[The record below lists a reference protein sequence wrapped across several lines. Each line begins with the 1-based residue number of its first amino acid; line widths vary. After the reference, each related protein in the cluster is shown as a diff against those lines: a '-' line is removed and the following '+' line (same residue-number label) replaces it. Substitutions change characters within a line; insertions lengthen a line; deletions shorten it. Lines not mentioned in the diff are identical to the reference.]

1 MNLKDKYTKEIAP
14 SLKEK
19 LGYKSVM
26 EVPRLKKI
34 TINMGVGEA
43 SNDKGVLENAVRDL
57 ESIAGQKPVV
67 TKARKAVSS
76 FKIREQ
82 YPIGCKVTLRGN
94 KMYDFFER
102 LINLAIPREKDFRGL
117 NPKSFDGQGNYNLGI
132 KEQIIFPE
140 IDYDKVDK
148 LRGMDIAITTSA
160 KRVTPMLN
168 SFLQNLIFHLEVEM
182 ARKSI
187 VEREKLKLK
196 LVAKYAVKRQAL
208 KDAQKKATTFEE
220 IMEVQRQLQK
230 LPRRSN
236 PNRVVRRCSLTG
248 RPKGVYRKFGL
259 SRSKLRELAMS
270 GKLPGVKKSS
280 W

>member
-1 MNLKDKYTKEIAP
+1 MNLKDKYKKEIAP

-43 SNDKGVLENAVRDL
+43 SKDKGVLENAVRDL

-160 KRVTPMLN
+160 K
-168 SFLQNLIFHLEVEM
+168 SD
-182 ARKSI
+182 S
-187 VEREKLKLK
+187 
-196 LVAKYAVKRQAL
+196 
-208 KDAQKKATTFEE
+208 DAQHLLAEFNFPF
-220 IMEVQRQLQK
+220 R
-230 LPRRSN
+230 
-236 PNRVVRRCSLTG
+236 G
-248 RPKGVYRKFGL
+248 RNG
-259 SRSKLRELAMS
+259 
-270 GKLPGVKKSS
+270 
-280 W
+280 

>member
-43 SNDKGVLENAVRDL
+43 SKDKGVLENAVRDL
-57 ESIAGQKPVV
+57 ESIAGQKPVI

-160 KRVTPMLN
+160 K
-168 SFLQNLIFHLEVEM
+168 SD
-182 ARKSI
+182 S
-187 VEREKLKLK
+187 
-196 LVAKYAVKRQAL
+196 
-208 KDAQKKATTFEE
+208 DAQ
-220 IMEVQRQLQK
+220 QL
-230 LPRRSN
+230 LSEFNFPFR
-236 PNRVVRRCSLTG
+236 G
-248 RPKGVYRKFGL
+248 RNG
-259 SRSKLRELAMS
+259 
-270 GKLPGVKKSS
+270 
-280 W
+280 

>member
-43 SNDKGVLENAVRDL
+43 SKDKGVLENAVRDL
-57 ESIAGQKPVV
+57 ESIAGQKPVI

-160 KRVTPMLN
+160 K
-168 SFLQNLIFHLEVEM
+168 SD
-182 ARKSI
+182 S
-187 VEREKLKLK
+187 
-196 LVAKYAVKRQAL
+196 
-208 KDAQKKATTFEE
+208 DAQ
-220 IMEVQRQLQK
+220 QL
-230 LPRRSN
+230 LAEFNFPFR
-236 PNRVVRRCSLTG
+236 G
-248 RPKGVYRKFGL
+248 RIG
-259 SRSKLRELAMS
+259 
-270 GKLPGVKKSS
+270 
-280 W
+280 

>member
-43 SNDKGVLENAVRDL
+43 SKDKGVLENAVRDL

-67 TKARKAVSS
+67 NKARKAVSS

-94 KMYDFFER
+94 RMYDFFER

-160 KRVTPMLN
+160 K
-168 SFLQNLIFHLEVEM
+168 SD
-182 ARKSI
+182 S
-187 VEREKLKLK
+187 
-196 LVAKYAVKRQAL
+196 
-208 KDAQKKATTFEE
+208 DAQ
-220 IMEVQRQLQK
+220 QL
-230 LPRRSN
+230 LAEFNFPFR
-236 PNRVVRRCSLTG
+236 G
-248 RPKGVYRKFGL
+248 RNG
-259 SRSKLRELAMS
+259 
-270 GKLPGVKKSS
+270 
-280 W
+280 

>member
-43 SNDKGVLENAVRDL
+43 SKDKGVLENAVRDL
-57 ESIAGQKPVV
+57 ESIAGQKPVI

-117 NPKSFDGQGNYNLGI
+117 NPKSFDEQGNYNLGI

-160 KRVTPMLN
+160 K
-168 SFLQNLIFHLEVEM
+168 SD
-182 ARKSI
+182 S
-187 VEREKLKLK
+187 
-196 LVAKYAVKRQAL
+196 
-208 KDAQKKATTFEE
+208 DAQ
-220 IMEVQRQLQK
+220 QL
-230 LPRRSN
+230 LAEFNFPFR
-236 PNRVVRRCSLTG
+236 G
-248 RPKGVYRKFGL
+248 RNG
-259 SRSKLRELAMS
+259 
-270 GKLPGVKKSS
+270 
-280 W
+280 